1 MRMLRPAVVL
11 TLAVIALAYGA
22 APSEATHL
30 GFKDCR
36 NTTTRTVRT
45 THVKSNFGCR
55 SARATLRVL
64 LRHGVHGL
72 PKPTKRV
79 GRWGCTRT
87 GFKHFYV
94 CERRYSSPAV
104 SPASVVFQAHA
115 R

>member
-1 MRMLRPAVVL
+1 MVL
-11 TLAVIALAYGA
+11 TLAVVALAYGP

-87 GFKHFYV
+87 GFEHFYV